1 MGFLVFWL
9 GTLRRILVAG
19 GIRSGVRCMVERTSE
34 KEKRPFLIW

>member
-9 GTLRRILVAG
+9 GTLRRILVAA

-34 KEKRPFLIW
+34 KEKLPFLIW

>member
-19 GIRSGVRCMVERTSE
+19 GIRSGVACMSQLTSE
-34 KEKRPFLIW
+34 KEKRPFLMW